1 MLESFL
7 DPLGKPMQIHEITQK
22 LVAESIGDKMIGGL
36 TNMLYKSAGAAN
48 PMDQVPTMQGPAT
61 AANQRQAAAGQMNST
76 LLAPL
81 AKEMQKRWAQ
91 TVQQLLVRSVDKA
104 TGAPVTSAS
113 QLDRAALTKE
123 MNTFINPLA
132 GFDLSKLVSMDDGSG
147 QAKQLDSE
155 LKPQLLAAV
164 EDTMSPTKDA
174 KVWLDLAISIQR
186 AKSIK
191 QFANAEKTDKPGGKY
206 LPITPTGQPGKV
218 LVGDQPY
225 NPTDPIHKA
234 SVLAAGIDP
243 KTLRP

>member
-7 DPLGKPMQIHEITQK
+7 DPLGKPMQIHEITRK
-22 LVAESIGDKMIGGL
+22 TVAEGIVSGL
-36 TNMLYKSAGAAN
+36 TNMAWKAAGTTN
-48 PMDQVPTMQGPAT
+48 PMDQLSDLRGPAT